1 MKVTVDIDLTP
12 EEARRAMGLPD
23 LTPLHDRYIGSLLE
37 TMNGQVRPELL
48 ENMMKGWA
56 PMGEASFAM
65 WRQMFDQAMTT
76 GGGMTGGK
84 TGAKS
89 GAKTGD

>member
-23 LTPLHDRYIGSLLE
+23 LTPLHDQYIGSLLE
-37 TMNGQVRPELL
+37 TMNGQVRPEML
-48 ENMMKGWA
+48 ENMMKSWA

-65 WRQMFDQAMTT
+65 WRQMFDQATRA
-76 GGGMTGGK
+76 GSK
-84 TGAKS
+84 TGE
-89 GAKTGD
+89 